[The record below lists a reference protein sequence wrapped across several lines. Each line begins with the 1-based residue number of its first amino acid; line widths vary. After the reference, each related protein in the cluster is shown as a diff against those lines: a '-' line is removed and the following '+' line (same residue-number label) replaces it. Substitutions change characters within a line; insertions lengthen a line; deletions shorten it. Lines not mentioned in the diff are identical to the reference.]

1 MVVQRVQSS
10 KKKLWWSVA
19 FVQHWMFFSMV
30 RFSILRCT
38 HSFLCRC
45 LGQWTLL
52 DAKWMSTL
60 IMIVDIQAEIMRFD
74 PSMTNTRIREC
85 KRKSHHEVHERFS
98 LPWSWADNGSGSR
111 TTRSW
116 GQVVWVF
123 ARWPRREMRF
133 QVIPSCLRTGCGHC
147 VISCNCEVFPKWKN
161 CRSWRSCFSE
171 LLPDLIG
178 SSRHI
183 CEKVDQ
189 WPSWE
194 YSKTFQAFQDLY
206 VADSGNQRLRLIF
219 RQVGTALRQSSLVY
233 GICLSRHSLRE
244 QVGSVRRMRGNLVRY
259 LHSMF
264 CAVPRS
270 KSWTLRKVHQ
280 RLPVWGTSDGHRIS
294 LIWCFFQSALS
305 TERLNGK
312 GKMLDLRDWFTH
324 GYIYIYAYI
333 YYTCLYTQAYIVYKK
348 KPLASAGRWRSLAM
362 ACNRQTSWPS
372 CQSRSSVVR
381 RPCKSRYIRYIKI

>member
-1 MVVQRVQSS
+1 MHSQFSVQMPRAV
-10 KKKLWWSVA
+10 KAAWCK
-19 FVQHWMFFSMV
+19 
-30 RFSILRCT
+30 
-38 HSFLCRC
+38 
-45 LGQWTLL
+45 
-52 DAKWMSTL
+52 
-60 IMIVDIQAEIMRFD
+60 VDVNIDHDCWYTSWDHEIW
-74 PSMTNTRIREC
+74 SMTNTRIREC
-85 KRKSHHEVHERFS
+85 KRRKRKSHHEVLMKFMKGFHCHGLEM
-98 LPWSWADNGSGSR
+98 SWADNGSGSR

-123 ARWPRREMRF
+123 TRWPRRELRF
-133 QVIPSCLRTGCGHC
+133 QVIPSCLRTRCGHR

-161 CRSWRSCFSE
+161 CSSWRSCFSE

-244 QVGSVRRMRGNLVRY
+244 QVGSVRRMRGNLVRAG
-259 LHSMF
+259 HSMF
-264 CAVPRS
+264 CRS

-312 GKMLDLRDWFTH
+312 GKCWIWEIGLHTDI
-324 GYIYIYAYI
+324 YIYIYIYI
-333 YYTCLYTQAYIVYKK
+333 YMHIYIYMFVYTGIHCLQKK
-348 KPLASAGRWRSLAM
+348 TIGQR
-362 ACNRQTSWPS
+362 
-372 CQSRSSVVR
+372 
-381 RPCKSRYIRYIKI
+381 